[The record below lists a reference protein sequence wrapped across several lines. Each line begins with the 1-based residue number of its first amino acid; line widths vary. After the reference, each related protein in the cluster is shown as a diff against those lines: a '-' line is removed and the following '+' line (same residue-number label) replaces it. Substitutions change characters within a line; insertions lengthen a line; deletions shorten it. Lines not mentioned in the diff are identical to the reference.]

1 MNRNKNPETLRD
13 LIERAVERKRTIDLS
28 RVEASDGLPAD
39 FRHTRAFEEIIGA
52 IALGQRIR
60 ANLVLITG
68 QNGGGK
74 TTALRVYG
82 KSVPEAVYWEARAG
96 YEPKHVLQDI
106 IAQLPIAT
114 GEGWRLQTS
123 AAVEYLR
130 EKPRVFLL
138 DEAQRLNYASLDLL
152 KYIADNSGSMF
163 VLSASNSL
171 ATRIEKWPDI
181 SSRCPVRIEVRP
193 MQLDEFLE
201 IYQVEGWSLEALT
214 EIHRLS
220 RGVMRTIQALFLVI
234 NDHLETL
241 ALETREEFS
250 RLDVTAAHVRVIA
263 AGVVPAQVASTELAR
278 RS

>member
-1 MNRNKNPETLRD
+1 MSSKSEQAVGE
-13 LIERAVERKRTIDLS
+13 LIKRAVERKRTIDLS
-28 RVEASDGLPAD
+28 RVDASDGLPAD
-39 FRHTRAFEEIIGA
+39 FRHTRAFDEIISA

-74 TTALRVYG
+74 TTALKVYA

-106 IAQLPIAT
+106 VAQLPIAT

-130 EKPRVFLL
+130 EHPRVFLL

-171 ATRIEKWPDI
+171 ATRIDRWPDI
-181 SSRCPVRIEVRP
+181 ASRCPVRIEVRP
-193 MQLDEFLE
+193 MQLDEFIEL
-201 IYQVEGWSLEALT
+201 YQTEGWSLEALQ

-220 RGVMRTIQALFLVI
+220 RGVMRTIRALFLVI
-234 NDHLETL
+234 NDHLETME
-241 ALETREEFS
+241 LETRQQFN
-250 RLDVTAAHVRVIA
+250 RLDIGAAHVRVIA

>member
-1 MNRNKNPETLRD
+1 MSAEKSLGE
-13 LIERAVERKRTIDLS
+13 LIQRAVDRKRSLDLS
-28 RVEASDGLPAD
+28 RIDSSGGLPAD
-39 FRHTRAFEEIIGA
+39 FRHTRAFDDIIGA

-74 TTALRVYG
+74 TTALRVYA
-82 KSVPEAVYWEARAG
+82 KSAPEAVYWEARAG

-106 IAQLPIAT
+106 IAQLPITT

-123 AAVEYLR
+123 AAVAFLQ
-130 EKPRVFLL
+130 KSPHVFLL

-163 VLSASNSL
+163 VLSASSSL
-171 ATRIEKWPDI
+171 ATRIDKWPDI
-181 SSRCPVRIEVRP
+181 ASRCPVRIEVRP
-193 MQLDEFLE
+193 MDLDEFVE
-201 IYQVEGWSLEALT
+201 IYQAEGWSFETLQ

-220 RGVMRTIQALFLVI
+220 RGVMRTIRALFLVV
-234 NDHLETL
+234 NDHLETME
-241 ALETREEFS
+241 LETRQKFS

-263 AGVVPAQVASTELAR
+263 AGVVPIQAAGAELAR
-278 RS
+278 RA